1 MVILKFSSLSFIYF
15 FRKSFLNNFSMP
27 GKLTFFRS
35 ILILLNI
42 GVIISY
48 LITCLSPFANTGEDW
63 FLAFPGLVFPLIF
76 FALVFF
82 IVLWFFLKSKWWW
95 ISLIVL
101 LLGVQQI
108 IAAFA
113 FHIPEKFSYDKQ
125 PNTLRVLQWNVSGW
139 GDGNSQSRNDK
150 NYKSLMMHKVQQQN
164 ADVLCFEEFTEKF
177 NKNNFEPNTS
187 AIADLGYAYHYF
199 VATEYYEHNHATGI
213 AIFSK
218 YPIIDSARFS
228 FNDGNR
234 TEHLLY
240 TDIKAEGKTFRIFAT
255 HLQSVHFGGK
265 EYESLSNLKHAHESG
280 FSDSRSIVSKLKRGY
295 MSRYKQAELVSE
307 KIKESPY
314 PSLICGDFNDV
325 PNSST
330 YFKIK
335 GNFQDAFLQKGFFI
349 GRTFRFISPTLR
361 IDYILADKK
370 FTVTQFQRIKVPYS
384 DHYPIEADLQ
394 Y

>member
-1 MVILKFSSLSFIYF
+1 MA
-15 FRKSFLNNFSMP
+15 
-27 GKLTFFRS
+27 GKLTLFRR

-42 GVIISY
+42 GVIIFY
-48 LITCLSPFANTGEDW
+48 IITCLSPFINTAEDW

-82 IVLWFFLKSKWWW
+82 IILWIFLKSGWWF

-101 LLGVQQI
+101 LLGFQQI

-113 FHIPEKFSYDKQ
+113 FNVPKEFSYNKK

-139 GDGNSQSRNDK
+139 DEFHKSNNDR
-150 NYKSLMMHKVQQQN
+150 NYKSLMMDVIKKQD
-164 ADVLCFEEFTEKF
+164 ADVLCFEEYFDRTMPQ
-177 NKNNFEPNTS
+177 NFKPNTS
-187 AIADLGYAYHYF
+187 ILINMGFIYHYF
-199 VATEYYEHNHATGI
+199 VASENNKNDYESGI
-213 AIFSK
+213 VIFSK
-218 YPIIDSARFS
+218 YPMIDSASFS
-228 FNDGNR
+228 FTHNNIG
-234 TEHLLY
+234 EHLLY
-240 TDIKAEGKTFRIFAT
+240 TDIKVEDKIFRIFAT
-255 HLQSVHFGGK
+255 HLQSVHFEPS
-265 EYESLSNLKHAHESG
+265 EYKSLSEIKHAREGG
-280 FSDSRSIVSKLKRGY
+280 FSDSRTIISKLKHGY
-295 MSRYKQAELVSE
+295 ESRYKQAELVNG

-314 PSLICGDFNDV
+314 PSFICGDFNDV

-370 FTVTQFQRIKVPYS
+370 FEVTQYQRIKVPYS
-384 DHYPIEADLQ
+384 DHYPVEADLQ